1 MIKPIEIYNM
11 WIGTVYGGGKC
22 KMYLMLNDSY
32 EHKTIK
38 ITGKGK
44 KYENDIFKELSLY
57 KNLTNRW
64 GEPNDLFVNG
74 KWFYNLSRQFDLK
87 FIHIYEQ
94 FELHHF
100 ETKDNELTFVF
111 KLVKDKVEFL

>member
-11 WIGTVYGGGKC
+11 WIGAIQGGKC

-32 EHKTIK
+32 EHKIIK

-44 KYENDIFKELSLY
+44 KYENDIFKDLSLY
-57 KNLTNRW
+57 KKPTDIW
-64 GEPNDLFVNG
+64 GEPCDLFVNG
-74 KWFYNLSRQFDLK
+74 KWFYNLSREYDLK